1 MRLVSLATCSLM
13 LLMASCRSSSV
24 SVMQSSD
31 LEKAVIS
38 YQEVTTIDTMTLPIP
53 RESISVCS
61 MDSISRLETSVAVS
75 VARLKQDGTIMHE
88 LHNKLQN
95 CTIYVPSKTI
105 IRDTIKLHQVNN
117 SEISKEK
124 QVGRGC
130 ILIRLSLYT
139 LLFAMV
145 SIGIWFLLRFLKGR
159 FLP

>member
-1 MRLVSLATCSLM
+1 MKYFSLATCSLI

-24 SVMQSSD
+24 SVMQTSD
-31 LEKAVIS
+31 VEKAVFS
-38 YQEVTTIDTMTLPIP
+38 YQEFTTIDTMAIPIP

-61 MDSISRLETSVAVS
+61 IDSISRLETSVAVS
-75 VARLKQDGTIMHE
+75 VARLKEDGTIHHE
-88 LHNKLQN
+88 LHNKMQS

-105 IRDTIKLHQVNN
+105 IRDSIMFHEVNN

>member
-1 MRLVSLATCSLM
+1 M
-13 LLMASCRSSSV
+13 LLMASCRTSSV

-31 LEKAVIS
+31 VEKAVIS
-38 YQEVTTIDTMTLPIP
+38 YQEVTTIDTMTIPIP

-61 MDSISRLETSVAVS
+61 TDSISRLETSVAIS
-75 VARLKQDGTIMHE
+75 IARLKEDGTIHHE
-88 LHNKLQN
+88 LHNKARN

-105 IRDTIKLHQVNN
+105 IRDTIMFHEVNT
-117 SEISKEK
+117 SEVSKEK

-130 ILIRLSLYT
+130 GLMRLSIYT
-139 LLFAMV
+139 LLVAMV

>member
-1 MRLVSLATCSLM
+1 MRLVSLASCSLM
-13 LLMASCRSSSV
+13 LLMASCRTSSV
-24 SVMQSSD
+24 SVMQASD
-31 LEKAVIS
+31 VEKAVIS
-38 YQEVTTIDTMTLPIP
+38 YKEFTTIDTMTLPIP

-75 VARLKQDGTIMHE
+75 VARLKQDGTIHHE
-88 LHNKLQN
+88 LHNKVQN

-105 IRDTIKLHQVNN
+105 IRDTIKLHQLNT
-117 SEISKEK
+117 SEVTKEK

-139 LLFAMV
+139 LSFAIV
-145 SIGIWFLLRFLKGR
+145 IIGIWFLYRFWKSR

>member
-1 MRLVSLATCSLM
+1 MKFYSLASCSLM

-31 LEKAVIS
+31 VEKAVIS
-38 YQEVTTIDTMTLPIP
+38 YREFATIDTITLPIP

-75 VARLKQDGTIMHE
+75 VARLKQDGTIHHE
-88 LHNKLQN
+88 LHNKMQN

-105 IRDTIKLHQVNN
+105 IRDTIMFHEVNN

-124 QVGRGC
+124 QVGTSC
-130 ILIRLSLYT
+130 SLIRLSLYT
-139 LLFAMV
+139 LLVAMV
-145 SIGIWFLLRFLKGR
+145 SIGIWFLYRFWKSR

>member
-1 MRLVSLATCSLM
+1 MRLISIATCSLM
-13 LLMASCRSSSV
+13 LLMASCRSGSV
-24 SVMQSSD
+24 SVKQSSD
-31 LEKAVIS
+31 MEKAVIS
-38 YQEVTTIDTMTLPIP
+38 YKEFTTIDTMTLPIP

-88 LHNKLQN
+88 LHNKVQN

-105 IRDTIKLHQVNN
+105 IRDTIKLHQVNT

-159 FLP
+159 LLP

>member
-1 MRLVSLATCSLM
+1 MRFCSLATCSLM

-31 LEKAVIS
+31 VEKAVIS
-38 YQEVTTIDTMTLPIP
+38 YQEVATIDTMTLPIP

-61 MDSISRLETSVAVS
+61 TDSISRLETSVAIS

-88 LHNKLQN
+88 LHNKVQN

-105 IRDTIKLHQVNN
+105 IRDTIKFHQVNT
-117 SEISKEK
+117 SEVSKEK
-124 QVGRGC
+124 QVGTRC
-130 ILIRLSLYT
+130 SLMRLSLYT
-139 LLFAMV
+139 LFVALV
-145 SIGIWFLLRFLKGR
+145 IIGIWFLLRFLKGR